1 MATLTGK
8 TIASTYTSLL
18 KLEGDTQTLVAGG
31 GTAIQV
37 KTGDNEVTPIYLNT
51 NRIGIGTATPASSLD
66 IEGNL
71 SIGASYSGTTAAPAN
86 GVIIEGNVGIGLNAP
101 TAPLHID
108 QSSSSEAKTVLK
120 LDQADIDDSF
130 IDFIGTSAGDSTRS
144 VSSSTGT
151 GSTKVGAIMIEVN
164 GVTKWIRIYD
174 TAV

>member
-1 MATLTGK
+1 MSSLAGK
-8 TIASTYTSLL
+8 TLLSTYTSLL
-18 KLEGDTQTLVAGG
+18 KLEGDTQALVAGG
-31 GTAIQV
+31 GTAIQI

-51 NRIGIGTATPASSLD
+51 DRVGIGTASPT
-66 IEGNL
+66 
-71 SIGASYSGTTAAPAN
+71 SIF
-86 GVIIEGNVGIGLNAP
+86 
-101 TAPLHID
+101 HID
-108 QSSSSEAKTVLK
+108 QSSASGAVPVLK

-144 VSSSTGT
+144 ISSSTGT